1 MSRRARL
8 VLYLVVAH
16 AGAAYAAWRW
26 LGSGAAWTWWTAEI
40 VLLVS
45 LSLGIKLVVDVFAA
59 VRFVD
64 ESTVLL
70 ATNDVMSR
78 VRHVGQPEIDRLI
91 DLYNS
96 MIDHLR
102 TERVAAREQQFF
114 LAQVIAES
122 PAAIVVLDFDGRVA
136 HANPAARRVLGV
148 EPISSGRPLA
158 ECAPWVA
165 SLIDDSTDG
174 QPRIVADASGRRVR
188 IVAGSFVDRGF
199 RRRFVLAEE
208 LTEEMRQL
216 ERAAHEKL
224 IRVLSHEVNN
234 TVGASASLLASC
246 LTYAPH
252 LPDGDRRDFEQA
264 IEIVRARTMQLGQF
278 LSGFADVYRLPDP
291 RLAPV
296 SLRELVDEVVGVMTR
311 KAAEAGVDVGMD
323 VRDDWPTVDADRA
336 QLGQVLVNV
345 VKNAIEAAGPGGWVR
360 VTYDVK
366 DGTPRLLV
374 EDSGPGL
381 SEEARANLFTPF
393 FSTKEGGQ
401 GVGLTFVREVL
412 AQHGFECAFERVD
425 GWPHRFAI
433 AFRRR

>member
-8 VLYLVVAH
+8 VAYLVVAH
-16 AGAAYAAWRW
+16 VGAAYAAWRW
-26 LGSGAAWTWWTAEI
+26 LGSGAAWTWWIAEL

-45 LSLGIKLVVDVFAA
+45 LAVGIKLVVDVFAA

-102 TERVAAREQQFF
+102 AERVAAREQQYF

-122 PAAIVVLDFDGRVA
+122 PAAIVVFDFDRRVA
-136 HANPAARRVLGV
+136 HVNPAAHRVLGLDAT
-148 EPISSGRPLA
+148 SSGRSLA
-158 ECAPWVA
+158 DCAPWV
-165 SLIDDSTDG
+165 SSVVDDITDG
-174 QPRIVADASGRRVR
+174 EPRIVSDASGRRVR
-188 IVAGSFVDRGF
+188 IVSGSFIDRGF
-199 RRRFVLAEE
+199 RRRFLLAEE
-208 LTEEMRQL
+208 LTEEMRRL

-252 LPDGDRRDFEQA
+252 LPEGDRRDFEQA
-264 IEIVRARTMQLGQF
+264 IDIVRNRTMQLGQF
-278 LSGFADVYRLPDP
+278 LSRFADVYRLPDP
-291 RLAPV
+291 QLAPV
-296 SLRELVDEVVGVMTR
+296 GMRDLVDEVVGVMR
-311 KAAEAGVDVGMD
+311 GKAAEAGVELGME
-323 VRDDWPTVDADRA
+323 VWDDWPVVTADRA

-345 VKNAIEAAGPGGWVR
+345 VKNAIEAAGPGGCVR
-360 VTYDVK
+360 LTHDVSE
-366 DGTPRLLV
+366 GTPRLLV

-381 SEEARANLFTPF
+381 SDEARENLFTPF

-412 AQHGFECAFERVD
+412 AQHGFACAFEQAEGR
-425 GWPHRFAI
+425 PHRFAI
-433 AFRRR
+433 AFLRR